1 MNKYKY
7 IKINN
12 HTMKILKNK
21 KGMTWEEI
29 AKWAIIIALA
39 LALIL
44 AIITPARKFLLD
56 KIKDLFTMLRFGI

>member
-1 MNKYKY
+1 
-7 IKINN
+7 
-12 HTMKILKNK
+12 MKILKNK